1 MEQHLVTSG
10 TKWSDVLALYL
21 PTTSTTITPGSSE
34 SVWWGGINT
43 NNSWNNCPTGAVVAV
58 VGGSGGVQ
66 LVSDSDGGLPAGG
79 RGSWWVAEGGEPFT
93 VSGGCTVVAH
103 NMGL

>member
-1 MEQHLVTSG
+1 M
-10 TKWSDVLALYL
+10 
-21 PTTSTTITPGSSE
+21 
-34 SVWWGGINT
+34 
-43 NNSWNNCPTGAVVAV
+43 AV
-58 VGGSGGVQ
+58 VGVGGGVQ

-79 RGSWWVAEGGEPFT
+79 RGSWWVPEGGEPFT